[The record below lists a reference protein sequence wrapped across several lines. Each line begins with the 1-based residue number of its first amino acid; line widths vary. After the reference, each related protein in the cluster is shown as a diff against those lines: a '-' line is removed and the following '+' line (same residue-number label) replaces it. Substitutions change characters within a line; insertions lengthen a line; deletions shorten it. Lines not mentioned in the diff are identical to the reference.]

1 MTNQSSEKTIL
12 KSGIFKFISPISLIG
27 IVVGA
32 IGGYIYYSQVVCS
45 TGGCPLTS
53 NPYLTILWGALMGY
67 LLFDMFNKKKP
78 SETAGG
84 EKNQ

>member
-1 MTNQSSEKTIL
+1 MTNHSSKKSIL
-12 KSGIFKFISPISLIG
+12 KAGIFKIIPPTSLIG

-32 IGGYIYYSQVVCS
+32 IGGYIYYSQVVCT

-53 NPYLTILWGALMGY
+53 NPYLTILWGAVIGY

-78 SETAGG
+78 SETAGS

>member
-1 MTNQSSEKTIL
+1 MTNHSSKKSIL
-12 KSGIFKFISPISLIG
+12 KAGIFKIIPPTSLIG

-32 IGGYIYYSQVVCS
+32 IGGYIYYSQVVCT

-53 NPYLTILWGALMGY
+53 NPYLTILWGAVMGY